1 MPVKSPDLKKFLDA
15 KKRPTRLLGD
25 IERHLLL
32 QPPGDRSTTVLHPS
46 EITKKD
52 WCKRSSWFLLQGAP
66 KQQEKH
72 PFKLQSIF
80 DTGHA
85 LHAKWQKYFQ
95 DMGVLHGR
103 FVCWECDKE
112 TFGTSPEECAHCG
125 APEDKLLYNEVT
137 LFDDVLRIKGHT
149 DGWIKGIGED
159 TLIEIKTVGPGTLRM
174 EAPNLMYEAD
184 GDFLKAFNMVQRPF
198 GPHVLQGQLYLE
210 LMKRMGHD
218 VNEITF
224 IYELKADQSMKEF
237 TVKADYELVRHVFD
251 GARRVVDAI
260 DAGEVLNCSNNP
272 GGTCKQCEAF
282 QEGDI

>member
-1 MPVKSPDLKKFLDA
+1 MVVQSKDLKNFLDA

-25 IERHLLL
+25 IDRFLIM
-32 QPPGDRSTTVLHPS
+32 QPAGDRSTTVLHPS

-66 KQQEKH
+66 KKAEKP

-95 DMGVLHGR
+95 DMGVMHGR
-103 FVCWECDKE
+103 FICLACDHV
-112 TFGTSPEECAHCG
+112 TFGTSPEACESCG
-125 APEDKLLYNEVT
+125 APSRKLVYDEVT
-137 LFDDVLRIKGHT
+137 LFDNDLRIKGHT
-149 DGWIKGIGED
+149 DGWVKGIGED

-174 EAPNLMYEAD
+174 EAPNLMQEAD
-184 GDFLKAFNMVQRPF
+184 GNFLKAFSNVNRPF
-198 GPHVLQGQLYLE
+198 GPHVLQGQVYLE
-210 LMKRMGHD
+210 LMKRMGNE

-237 TVKADYELVRHVFD
+237 SVKSDYELVRHVFE
-251 GARRVVDAI
+251 GAARVVEAI
-260 DAGEVLNCSNNP
+260 ESGEVLDCSNNP
-272 GGTCKQCEAF
+272 GGTCPQCNSYK
-282 QEGDI
+282 EGDI

>member
-1 MPVKSPDLKKFLDA
+1 MVVHSKDLKNFLDA

-25 IERHLLL
+25 VDRFLLL

-52 WCKRSSWFLLQGAP
+52 WCHRSSWFLLQGAKK
-66 KQQEKH
+66 KQDKH
-72 PFKLQSIF
+72 PFRLQSIF

-85 LHAKWQKYFQ
+85 VHAKWQKYFQ

-103 FVCWECDKE
+103 FMCLACDQV
-112 TFGTSPEECAHCG
+112 TFDTSPANCEHCG
-125 APEDKLLYNEVT
+125 APARKLVYDEVT
-137 LFDDVLRIKGHT
+137 LFDDDLRIKGHT
-149 DGWIKGIGED
+149 DGWIKGIGDD
-159 TLIEIKTVGPGTLRM
+159 TLIEIKTVGPGTIRA
-174 EAPNLMYEAD
+174 EAPQLMQAAD
-184 GDFLKAFNMVQRPF
+184 GDFLKAFSNVNRPF
-198 GPHVLQGQLYLE
+198 GPHILQGQMYLE

-237 TVKADYELVRHVFD
+237 TIKADYEMVRHVFD

-260 DAGEVLNCSNNP
+260 ESGEVLDCSNNP
-272 GGTCKQCEAF
+272 GGTCSQCESYS
-282 QEGDI
+282 EGDI

>member
-25 IERHLLL
+25 IERHLLM

-66 KQQEKH
+66 KKQEKH

-95 DMGVLHGR
+95 DMGVMHGR
-103 FVCWECDKE
+103 FSCLACDHV
-112 TFGTSPEECAHCG
+112 TFGTSPAECESCK
-125 APEDKLLYNEVT
+125 APSSKLVYDEVT

-149 DGWIKGIGED
+149 DGWVKGIGED

-174 EAPNLMYEAD
+174 EAPNLMYEAN
-184 GDFLKAFNMVQRPF
+184 GDFLKAFAAVQRPF
-198 GPHVLQGQLYLE
+198 GPHILQGQVYLE
-210 LMKRMGHD
+210 LMKRMGND

-251 GARRVVDAI
+251 GAQRVVDAI
-260 DAGEVLNCSNNP
+260 AAGEVLDCSNNP